1 VSSTRL
7 TLLRLRRRAAR
18 LERGLALLR
27 RRREALV
34 RELFRVARPAIEARA
49 AIAERAR
56 RAYDALGAAL
66 ALHGA
71 AGLRPLGWPAREVAV
86 KLRAGEV
93 FGVPSAE
100 IVSRPVL
107 RRTIG
112 ARGTTPGATGPAAA
126 GAATEFETLADI
138 LLEAAPRELLVRRLG
153 EALARTSRQVNAIE
167 RRTLP
172 ELRARIARLRRALD
186 ESERDERLRL
196 RRLLQARA
204 GPPAL

>member
-7 TLLRLRRRAAR
+7 ALLRLRRRAAR
-18 LERGLALLR
+18 LKRGLALLR

-34 RELFRVARPAIEARA
+34 RELFRVARPALDARA
-49 AIAERAR
+49 AITERAR
-56 RAYDALGAAL
+56 CAYDALGAAL

-71 AGLRPLGWPAREVAV
+71 AALRPLGWPAREVV
-86 KLRAGEV
+86 VELRAGQV
-93 FGVPSAE
+93 FGVASAE

-112 ARGTTPGATGPAAA
+112 ARGTTPGVTGPATA
-126 GAATEFETLADI
+126 GAATGFETLADL

-172 ELRARIARLRRALD
+172 ELRVRIARLRRVLD

-204 GPPAL
+204 GPPGP